1 MANSIP
7 GWLSAL
13 FGPVRIYVAGTLLG
27 FRPRSSVNFVGAT
40 ITDDEDNDRTTFTLS
55 GFTAPSGTGVLT
67 VTSGT
72 LDASATSTSGT
83 GNVARVTGPT
93 LSNPTL
99 SQGCTWTG
107 VTANNST
114 GTLSDVSLGGNKI
127 LSFTNASGPTI
138 NSISATGISDGQ
150 EIIVY
155 ATAGNIILKHET
167 GATAA
172 NRIDTGG
179 VDMTLPFGPYLRL
192 RYLSSRWRVPAGLA
206 I

>member
-1 MANSIP
+1 MSNSIP
-7 GWLSAL
+7 GWISAI

-40 ITDDEDNDRTTFTLS
+40 IEDDEANDRTNFTLT
-55 GFTAPSGTGVLT
+55 GFTAPTGTGIVT
-67 VTSGT
+67 VTSGA
-72 LDASATSTSGT
+72 LDAASTATTGT
-83 GNVARVTGPT
+83 GNVVRATAPT
-93 LSNPTL
+93 VSNPQL

-127 LSFTNASGPTI
+127 LSFTNASGPTV
-138 NSISATGISDGQ
+138 NSIDATGISDGQ

-155 ATAGNIILKHET
+155 ATAGNIVLKHET

-179 VDMTLPFGPYLRL
+179 VDMTLPFGPYIRL

-206 I
+206 V